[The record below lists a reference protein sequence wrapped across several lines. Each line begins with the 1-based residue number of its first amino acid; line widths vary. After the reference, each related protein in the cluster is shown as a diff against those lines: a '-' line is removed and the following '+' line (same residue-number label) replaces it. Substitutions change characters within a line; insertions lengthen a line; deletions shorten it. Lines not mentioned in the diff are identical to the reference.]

1 MLKWQIRKL
10 MVLAVVTAFPVAL
23 AAVLGQLHLVA
34 V

>member
-23 AAVLGQLHLVA
+23 AAMCGNFTW
-34 V
+34 

>member
-23 AAVLGQLHLVA
+23 AAALANLTW
-34 V
+34 